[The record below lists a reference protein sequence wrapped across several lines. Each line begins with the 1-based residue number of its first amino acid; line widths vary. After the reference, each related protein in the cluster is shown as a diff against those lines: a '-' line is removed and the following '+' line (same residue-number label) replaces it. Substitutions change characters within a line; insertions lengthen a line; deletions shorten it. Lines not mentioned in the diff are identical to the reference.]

1 MRRHVSLGEGSHPC
15 PRIATKEIA
24 MLFVDSTFSPNQ
36 RATAAA
42 VLSTATF
49 VAGIVALIA
58 CTVVKLLRPAR
69 R

>member
-1 MRRHVSLGEGSHPC
+1 
-15 PRIATKEIA
+15 
-24 MLFVDSTFSPNQ
+24 MLIVDSTLSPNQ

-42 VLSTATF
+42 VLSTAAF

-58 CTVVKLLRPAR
+58 CTVVKLPRPAR

>member
-1 MRRHVSLGEGSHPC
+1 
-15 PRIATKEIA
+15 
-24 MLFVDSTFSPNQ
+24 MLDVDSTLSPNQ

-42 VLSTATF
+42 MLSTTTF

-58 CTVVKLLRPAR
+58 CAAVKLLSPAR